1 MLRKISF
8 TLSIILILYNYG
20 CNKGLSPVSAE
31 QKAGF
36 SGTITFVGNWPEGVT
51 RTHLVVFQHELK
63 SSIDFNVIN
72 LKYISLEIPY
82 GVKTYNFNSTDSS
95 YIPITAGTFE
105 YVAVVQS
112 KAADLSL
119 NRADWFV
126 SGVYYSGSDASKPGI
141 LDIPENTLVKNINIV
156 CDFNNPPP
164 QPPGGN

>member
-8 TLSIILILYNYG
+8 TLSIIFILYNYG
-20 CNKGLSPVSAE
+20 CNKGLSPLSAD

-36 SGTITFVGNWPEGVT
+36 SGTITFVGDWPEGVT
-51 RTHLVVFQHELK
+51 RTHLVVFQHQLK
-63 SSIDFNVIN
+63 SSLDFNVIN

-105 YVAVVQS
+105 YVAVAQS
-112 KAADLSL
+112 KTPDLSL
-119 NRADWFV
+119 NRIDWFV
-126 SGVYYSGSDASKPGI
+126 SGVYYSESDTSKPGV